1 MATTP
6 GFAEDLSRESVAIF
20 ESVER
25 QLIRKMADNL
35 KRGIDTPEW
44 QDAQLAS
51 VQRYLAY
58 ARQLLA
64 NATPS
69 ASQAAL
75 QAIRD
80 AHRYGDVSAA
90 AEIGEALGATPAPGL
105 LSVATQNVA
114 ALAAEAAA
122 VQTSTHFQI
131 LRKVEDAYREII
143 AEAVRTP
150 LVGVE
155 TRRTATQ
162 RALNQFAQRG
172 ITVASRA
179 GRNYQLSA
187 YVEMSMRTTLM
198 NASLQG
204 HAQRLERND
213 IDLIIIS
220 DHAQEC
226 KHCRPFEGKIL
237 SMSGDVRGKI
247 EVTSVKS
254 PKSVTV
260 DVFGSLQEARRK
272 GLFHPQCRHT
282 MSAYLPGVTRTFG
295 VTADPQG
302 DRDRQK
308 LRRLERDTRALRRL
322 EEAALDEKA
331 AKEVRSAIRAKQAQ
345 IRQHVANTSAKR
357 QPERERITG
366 NFR

>member
-6 GFAEDLSRESVAIF
+6 GFAEDLSRETVAIF

-25 QLIRKMADNL
+25 LLIQKMATNL
-35 KRGIDTPEW
+35 AKGLDTPGW
-44 QDAQLAS
+44 QQAQLAS
-51 VQRYLAY
+51 IRAYLTY

-64 NATPS
+64 NSVPS
-69 ASQAAL
+69 ASVGAL

-80 AHRYGDVSAA
+80 AYQYGDLSAA

-105 LSVATQNVA
+105 LSIATQNIA
-114 ALAAEAAA
+114 ALAAETVA

-131 LRKVEDAYREII
+131 LRKVEDSYRSII
-143 AEAVRTP
+143 AEAVQAP
-150 LVGVE
+150 LTGVE

-162 RALNQFAQRG
+162 RALNRFASEG

-179 GRNYQLSA
+179 GRNYQLTA

-198 NASLQG
+198 NATLQG
-204 HAQRLERND
+204 HAQRLERNG
-213 IDLIIIS
+213 IDLVIVS

-226 KHCRPFEGKIL
+226 KHCRPYEGKVL
-237 SMSGDVRGKI
+237 SMSGNDRGMI

-254 PKSVTV
+254 DKTV
-260 DVFGSLQEARRK
+260 KVEVFASLQEARRG

-282 MSAYLPGVTRTFG
+282 YAAYLPGVTRSFG

-302 DRDRQK
+302 DKDRQK
-308 LRRLERDTRALRRL
+308 LRRLERETRALRHV
-322 EEAALDEKA
+322 EAAALDEKA
-331 AKEVRSAIRAKQAQ
+331 AKEARDAVRAKQAQ
-345 IRQHVANTSAKR
+345 IREHVANTSAKR